1 MSNDHYNCIDSNSKR
16 QSDPKGSFCFTMN
29 YKDPRWKRLRNKI
42 LRRDG
47 YMCQESLRYGKRK
60 NANTVHHIFPAAVFP
75 QYQWCE
81 WNLISL
87 DQSVHNEMHM
97 RDSDELTDK
106 GKSLLKR
113 TARKN
118 GIAEEIFMDYI
129 APPGR

>member
-1 MSNDHYNCIDSNSKR
+1 V
-16 QSDPKGSFCFTMN
+16 N

-47 YMCQESLRYGKRK
+47 YMCQESLRYGKRR

-87 DQSVHNEMHM
+87 DQSVHNEMHY

-106 GKSLLKR
+106 GKNLLKR

-118 GIAEEIFMDYI
+118 GIAEEIYKDYI
-129 APPGR
+129 APPRLVDDSVPGDRRGANIYIHEDF